1 MYQPELMQIAESLT
15 GLLPR
20 LLRGLSP
27 PDRSV
32 PGGKDVIEELPLAQ
46 LRLCGALIE
55 GPRAMSALSRELGVS
70 LSALTQIADR
80 LERVRLVKRTA
91 AEDDR
96 RVRCLQLTPR
106 GQRVMQ
112 KRRDAR
118 LRSSVAVLERL
129 SAPERELVLA
139 AMETLVS
146 ACGRAQGN
154 PLADNPLANHRA
166 DSNANGNGR
175 NHGRAT
181 NKNLK
186 SRTSL

>member
-1 MYQPELMQIAESLT
+1 MQKPELMHIAESLT

-20 LLRGLSP
+20 LMRGLSP
-27 PDRSV
+27 PERSS
-32 PGGKDVIEELPLAQ
+32 PGGKDVIDELPLAQ
-46 LRLCGALIE
+46 LRLCGALSE

-70 LSALTQIADR
+70 FSALTQIADR

-106 GQRVMQ
+106 GQRVMR

-118 LRSSVAVLERL
+118 LRSSVSVLEHL
-129 SAPERELVLA
+129 SAAERTLVLS

-146 ACGRAQGN
+146 ACARANGN
-154 PLADNPLANHRA
+154 PAADRA
-166 DSNANGNGR
+166 VGAAANGNGKHHR
-175 NHGRAT
+175 P
-181 NKNLK
+181 
-186 SRTSL
+186 